1 MEAKNGLFFNIFQKI
16 SHVQAAP
23 FTVIRVKKKE
33 NNRNYLDNSFFA
45 PQAKIIHVHSRYGLA
60 STV

>member
-1 MEAKNGLFFNIFQKI
+1 MEAKNGLFVNIFQKI

-23 FTVIRVKKKE
+23 FTVIHLKKE
-33 NNRNYLDNSFFA
+33 DNRNYLDNSFFA